1 MKLLYSVFHSTFDRR
16 FLKFATN
23 FNFIMQLSIKSRN
36 LNQSCKFHAEIRWEV
51 ARFVEKEVHV
61 IW

>member
-1 MKLLYSVFHSTFDRR
+1 MKLLYSVFHS

-51 ARFVEKEVHV
+51 ARFVEKEVHAV
-61 IW
+61 R